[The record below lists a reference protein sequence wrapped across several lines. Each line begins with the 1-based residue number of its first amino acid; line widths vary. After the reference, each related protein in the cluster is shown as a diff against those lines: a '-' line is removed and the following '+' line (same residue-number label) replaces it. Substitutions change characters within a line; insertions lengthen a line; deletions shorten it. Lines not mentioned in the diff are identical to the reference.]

1 MVFSLSLLTLV
12 TEYVMPR
19 ASVLLTLN
27 YYCVN
32 APLTAF
38 VDIEEISKAYK
49 LQISE
54 ELWGGRKYGK
64 LLSNKWRKYRGHT
77 HTISTMLLE

>member
-12 TEYVMPR
+12 TEYVSMKVPQIQQKLRLPHVMPR

-38 VDIEEISKAYK
+38 VDIEEISKASK

-54 ELWGGRKYGK
+54 EL
-64 LLSNKWRKYRGHT
+64 
-77 HTISTMLLE
+77 

>member
-54 ELWGGRKYGK
+54 EL
-64 LLSNKWRKYRGHT
+64 
-77 HTISTMLLE
+77 